1 MNYPT
6 LPKSLLSIAS
16 LGLLLTLPLRADLNS
31 DLAFSAF
38 SNVDLNALAGG
49 QVLQARGGLLAFT
62 RGITAQAL
70 YIIDTDPATVQNKLV
85 TWDPARHSE
94 LKVWIHLPL
103 PLKPTAADF
112 SKLST
117 LPDNSSVNY
126 LVSAT
131 AKLDPNNPS
140 LQVSKEEAQMIAS
153 AAGAQSSDPK
163 AFFTQIWG
171 QILSGRIDRFLNGQA
186 GSDDYV
192 VSDGNVN
199 GLSDVKALLH
209 SDPKVYGEY
218 QRLLN
223 QTPVRSG
230 TGPITLIPPTS
241 LYYECFDVEGYGA
254 LGTGAIYQAAS
265 GNSIQSA
272 DIEYYDNSGVYA
284 TIELEQMW
292 PVTVNGKTE
301 TLVWRSDLVST
312 SNVAYLH
319 GMERLASTMLMLQD
333 VKQGIDAFRAEFK

>member
-1 MNYPT
+1 MNRLT
-6 LPKSLLSIAS
+6 LPKTFLFLAI
-16 LGLLLTLPLRADLNS
+16 LGLLPIMPLRADLNG

-49 QVLQARGGLLAFT
+49 QVLQARGGLLAFS

-70 YIIDTDPATVQNKLV
+70 FVIDADPAAVAKKLV
-85 TWDPARHSE
+85 TWDPGTHKE
-94 LKVWIHLPL
+94 LDVWIHHHLPS
-103 PLKPTAADF
+103 KPTGADF
-112 SKLST
+112 SDLGG

-126 LVSAT
+126 LVNAT
-131 AKLDPNNPS
+131 AKLDANNPA
-140 LQVSKEEAQMIAS
+140 LQVSKAEAQLIAS
-153 AAGAQSSDPK
+153 AAAQQSDPK
-163 AFFTQIWG
+163 ALFVQVWSQILNSRLDHF
-171 QILSGRIDRFLNGQA
+171 LSGRA
-186 GSDDYV
+186 GSDDYE
-192 VSDGNVN
+192 VSGGNIN
-199 GLSDVKALLH
+199 SLSEIKSLLH

-230 TGPITLIPPTS
+230 SGAVPLIPPTD
-241 LYYECFDVEGYGA
+241 LYYDCFDVEGYGA
-254 LGTGAIYQAAS
+254 LGTGAIYQAVI
-265 GNSIQSA
+265 GNSIESA
-272 DIEYYDNSGVYA
+272 DIEYFVNSGVYT

-301 TLVWRSDLVST
+301 TLVWRADLVST